1 MGCAGPKWVICV
13 EKKEK
18 SIALG
23 VETLEQNKRKENKTE
38 PNKAEWPCFLR
49 PGVCEIAEQFTE
61 MLNLQGQI
69 DQSQKEGIPSIMAQA
84 AVPSSS

>member
-18 SIALG
+18 ALLWG
-23 VETLEQNKRKENKTE
+23 WRRLNKTKENKTE
-38 PNKAEWPCFLR
+38 QNTAEWPCVLR

-61 MLNLQGQI
+61 MLSLQGQI
-69 DQSQKEGIPSIMAQA
+69 DQSQKEGM
-84 AVPSSS
+84 